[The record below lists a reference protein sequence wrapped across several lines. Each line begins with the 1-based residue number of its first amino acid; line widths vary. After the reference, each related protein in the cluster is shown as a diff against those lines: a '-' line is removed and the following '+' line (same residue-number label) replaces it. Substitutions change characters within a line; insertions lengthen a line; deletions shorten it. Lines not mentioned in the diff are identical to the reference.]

1 MDKMQEYEIADFYSV
16 LDYTD
21 YQIWEQTR
29 LLLSCHVDHKKV
41 KKLTDIMKFPWD
53 KDYSKQDKDIEISN
67 EDVSRLRMLAQ
78 KQLDKNKII
87 EKTNGKY
94 SYDRSW
100 FTGRCK
106 SRNAKDRR

>member
-29 LLLSCHVDHKKV
+29 LLLSCHVDHRKV

-53 KDYSKQDKDIEISN
+53 KDYSKKDIEISN

-87 EKTNGKY
+87 EKTNGK
-94 SYDRSW
+94 
-100 FTGRCK
+100 
-106 SRNAKDRR
+106 

>member
-29 LLLSCHVDHKKV
+29 LLLSCHVDHRKV

-53 KDYSKQDKDIEISN
+53 KDYSKKDKDIEISN
-67 EDVSRLRMLAQ
+67 EDVLRLRMLAQ

-87 EKTNGKY
+87 EKTNGK
-94 SYDRSW
+94 
-100 FTGRCK
+100 
-106 SRNAKDRR
+106 